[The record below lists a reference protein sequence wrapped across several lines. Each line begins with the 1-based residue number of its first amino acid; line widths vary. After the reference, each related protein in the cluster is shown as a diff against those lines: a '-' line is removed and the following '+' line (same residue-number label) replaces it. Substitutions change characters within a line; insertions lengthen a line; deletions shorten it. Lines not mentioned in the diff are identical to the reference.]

1 MMNIRHKIGKWL
13 WKENEWT
20 KAVDSV
26 EAAAKLLQT
35 GQRKVVWRFWRFSYM
50 KPPVVLKVRMELA
63 NTDEELRK
71 AL

>member
-35 GQRKVVWRFWRFSYM
+35 GQRKVVWRFWRFSYI
-50 KPPVVLKVRMELA
+50 
-63 NTDEELRK
+63 
-71 AL
+71 